1 MESVGPVSCCPDM
14 APFFFILLMMFCV
27 FVSLIVIAIKALI
40 FCKIFSKAG
49 YSWALGLLI
58 LVPIANIIM
67 AFYIAFADWPVQK
80 EVRQL
85 RQQQEKPEA

>member
-1 MESVGPVSCCPDM
+1 MFGFFVG
-14 APFFFILLMMFCV
+14 
-27 FVSLIVIAIKALI
+27 LIAVAIIVLI

-58 LVPIANIIM
+58 LVPIADIIM

>member
-1 MESVGPVSCCPDM
+1 MESIVHVSHGTNA
-14 APFFFILLMMFCV
+14 APGFLILLLIMFG
-27 FVSLIVIAIKALI
+27 FFAGLIAVAVKALI

-58 LVPIANIIM
+58 LVPIADIIM

-80 EVRQL
+80 EL
-85 RQQQEKPEA
+85 RKLKQ